1 MRRLASLLCLGMA
14 LAFLSPAVWALA
26 CVRTDGSGL
35 ILTESIGSTVKVP
48 TTLPDYSVIWRGPTR
63 SISARCYRDNNIRE
77 MENIYFYVNPRNT
90 NPLNWG
96 IEFGMRF
103 NGTDQWPQGGGNGA
117 GINTGSVIPA
127 CKAGIPLAQ
136 CPDVT
141 FAVTFQPIIR
151 KRGLDPFSPT
161 PDSTYAL
168 YQLDGKYGLNN
179 ARANFTYVITDLSL
193 ITATDC
199 TVDVTI
205 TPSPGVVDFGT
216 VQKTP
221 SGFSPAV
228 PKQFFSLVLDKSGC
242 KTPIKINGY
251 ITTPNA
257 YGDYLLPSAD
267 SGFGIKLTDL
277 ATNSQ
282 IPLAKPFFLADFTA
296 LDTQHEVLLSA
307 ELVPLGEI
315 KVGPFS
321 ATATVEILYL

>member
-1 MRRLASLLCLGMA
+1 MCRLISLLCLSC
-14 LAFLSPAVWALA
+14 FLSIFSSSVWALA

-35 ILTESIGSTVKVP
+35 TLTESIGSTVKVP
-48 TTLPDYSVIWRGPTR
+48 TTEPNYTVIWRGSTR

-77 MENIYFYVNPRNT
+77 MENIYFYVNPNNT

-96 IEFGMRF
+96 IEFGMHF
-103 NGTDQWPQGGGNGA
+103 NGVDQWPQGGGSGA
-117 GINTGSVIPA
+117 GINTGNVIPA
-127 CKAGIPLAQ
+127 CKTGIPLDQ

-141 FAVTFQPIIR
+141 FPLTFQPIIR

-161 PDSTYAL
+161 PDNNYTL

-179 ARANFTYVITDLSL
+179 ARANFTYVITDLGL

-199 TVDVTI
+199 TIDITI

-216 VQKTP
+216 IQKTP

-228 PKQFFSLVLDKSGC
+228 PTQFFSLILDKSGC

-251 ITTPNA
+251 ITTPHA
-257 YGDYLLPSAD
+257 YGNYLLPTTD

-277 ATNSQ
+277 ATHTQ

-307 ELVPLGEI
+307 ELIPLGEI
-315 KVGPFS
+315 KIGPFS